1 MLVTVQV
8 PEGCGEAGEGQST
21 TQAFFSVVFSS
32 SSSIIAAGRCRWFCS
47 QERICSS
54 FLPALRQRQTVKAAM
69 SRRGSSAGG
78 MPGQKEEKICPDTG
92 QGLLPAGT
100 GALDRSLPHVD
111 DRKLLQDSELKE
123 GVPARRHLRL
133 SLRVCLLCFAA
144 AQLC

>member
-78 MPGQKEEKICPDTG
+78 MPGQKEEKIW
-92 QGLLPAGT
+92 LLPAGT